1 MQPPMPSYPA
11 TVPRGTEQP
20 VYDAVFEAVLD
31 QRLAPGAR
39 LTEGSLAELF
49 GVSRTIVR
57 IALLRLA
64 HDHIV
69 TLKPNH
75 GASIARPTPEDTRAV
90 FEARRMVECAA
101 LPVVIQRALPK
112 QLDGLRALARQ
123 EDAAFH
129 AGEVRSWIRLS
140 GEFHRRLVALARNPV
155 ILHYTTE
162 LVTRSL
168 LMAALYMPRGQTACA
183 ADEHLALVDAVAAKD
198 ARRAVRLMQSHL
210 DACEARLALDQPV
223 ADAPDLADALRIRRR
238 RASVA
243 R

>member
-1 MQPPMPSYPA
+1 MPSYPA

-112 QLDGLRALARQ
+112 QLDGLRTLARQ

-168 LMAALYMPRGQTACA
+168 LMTALYMPRGQTACA
-183 ADEHLALVDAVAAKD
+183 ADEHVALVDAVAAKD

>member
-31 QRLAPGAR
+31 QRLAPGTR

-112 QLDGLRALARQ
+112 QLDGLRTLARQ

-168 LMAALYMPRGQTACA
+168 LMTALYMPRGQTACA
-183 ADEHLALVDAVAAKD
+183 ADEHVALVDAVAAKD

>member
-31 QRLAPGAR
+31 QRLAPGTR

-57 IALLRLA
+57 MALLRLA

-75 GASIARPTPEDTRAV
+75 GASIARPTPEETRAV

-112 QLDGLRALARQ
+112 QLDGLRALVRQ
-123 EDAAFH
+123 EDTAFH

-140 GEFHRRLVALARNPV
+140 GEFHGRLVALARNPV

-168 LMAALYMPRGQTACA
+168 LMTALYMPRGQTACA
-183 ADEHLALVDAVAAKD
+183 AHEHLALVDAVAAKD
-198 ARRAVRLMQSHL
+198 ERRAVRLMEAHL
-210 DACEARLALDQPV
+210 DACEARLSLDQSE
-223 ADAPDLADALRIRRR
+223 AHAPDLADALRIRRR